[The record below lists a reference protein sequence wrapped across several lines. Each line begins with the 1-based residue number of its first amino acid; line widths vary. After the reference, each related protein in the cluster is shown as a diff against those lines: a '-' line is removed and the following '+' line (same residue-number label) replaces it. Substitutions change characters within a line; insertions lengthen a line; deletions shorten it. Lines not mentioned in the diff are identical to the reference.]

1 MEIAGR
7 GRQGPKTF
15 QAASGVSMKKGRI
28 LGDRI
33 ENQLLW
39 LTVLEE
45 IREVSTTLAPV
56 LELPPGL
63 R

>member
-1 MEIAGR
+1 
-7 GRQGPKTF
+7 
-15 QAASGVSMKKGRI
+15 MKKGRI